1 MKSVQYTNADGVS
14 GFLNPE
20 HVTHWYA
27 SGPDA
32 IIVLFAR
39 GAPVTITNYSPGSF
53 RQALE
58 N

>member
-1 MKSVQYTNADGVS
+1 MASVPYTDTNGRS
-14 GFLNPE
+14 GFLNPQ

-32 IIVLFAR
+32 IIVYFAR
-39 GAPVTITNYSPGSF
+39 GAPVTITNHSPGSF

-58 N
+58 A